1 MLRRV
6 VTESAGCE
14 RVASNETRFAGTLP
28 VSRKHLSI
36 SASRIVRVLWR
47 AATLSRFLEG
57 CAIARACVYVRG
69 GKSEGEPEGERE
81 RGHVGVCAAAAV
93 AAAARLVAV
102 AGRERVVHGRVAVSS
117 RGGWWIVAVRAVG
130 RIGRLIVVFVVV
142 VVVIGVVIVVVVGDE
157 ESTKTEEGEE
167 RVR

>member
-1 MLRRV
+1 M
-6 VTESAGCE
+6 
-14 RVASNETRFAGTLP
+14 
-28 VSRKHLSI
+28 
-36 SASRIVRVLWR
+36 
-47 AATLSRFLEG
+47 
-57 CAIARACVYVRG
+57 YVRG

-81 RGHVGVCAAAAV
+81 RGHVGVC